1 MPRHH
6 TLPFLCLATAL
17 SAQIP
22 TPSTTADAMAK
33 LSFMRG
39 TWVGEASG
47 TAGDGTR
54 YKVTQTERMG
64 TLLGGDIIL
73 VEGRGYKADGSTGF
87 NAFGVVSYNAQAKAY
102 EFRSYAM
109 GYAGTFTLT
118 PTAGGYTWEIPIG
131 PGVIR
136 YTATV
141 KDGTW
146 HEVGDRIFP
155 GTAPVRTFEM
165 TLKRTGDTDWPGAH
179 PVAIAAK

>member
-1 MPRHH
+1 MPTRSP
-6 TLPFLCLATAL
+6 LPLLCLATVL
-17 SAQIP
+17 SAQA
-22 TPSTTADAMAK
+22 PSTTTEAMAK

-47 TAGDGTR
+47 VAMDGSR

-64 TLLGGDIIL
+64 PLLGGDIIL

-87 NAFGVVSYNAQAKAY
+87 NAFGVVSYSAQTKTY

-118 PTAGGYTWEIPIG
+118 PTAGGYTWDIPIG

-141 KDGTW
+141 KDGVW

-155 GTAPVRTFEM
+155 GAAPVRTFEM
-165 TLKRTGDTDWPGAH
+165 TLKRTGDTDWPGAN
-179 PVAIAAK
+179 PVAFTAK

>member
-1 MPRHH
+1 
-6 TLPFLCLATAL
+6 
-17 SAQIP
+17 
-22 TPSTTADAMAK
+22 MAK
-33 LSFMRG
+33 LAFMRG

-47 TAGDGTR
+47 IAGDGSR

-64 TLLGGDIIL
+64 PMLGGDIIL

-87 NAFGVVSYNAQAKAY
+87 NAFGVVSYNAQTKAY

-109 GYAGTFTLT
+109 GYSGTFTLT
-118 PTAGGYTWEIPIG
+118 PTTGCYIWDIPIG

-141 KDGTW
+141 KDGIW

-155 GTAPVRTFEM
+155 GTEPVRTFEM
-165 TLKRTGDTDWPGAH
+165 TLRRTGDTDWPSAH
-179 PVAIAAK
+179 PVSFTAK